1 MNEYN
6 NSVFTEYLCTLIFF
20 MIHLILFGP
29 PGSGKGTQAVKLAE
43 KYNLVHIS
51 TGDLFRHE
59 TSQKTELG
67 LKALEFMSQGML
79 VPDEITIGML
89 KKKVKSLPD
98 ACGFIYDGFPRTI
111 AQANALDHMLE
122 ENNDSISILLSL
134 DVPEE
139 EIVKRILNRGISS
152 GRPDDNDESIIRKRI
167 QVYLQET
174 AAVFEHYAVNRKS
187 KSINGLGTIE
197 EIFLRLCSHIDPL
210 C

>member
-1 MNEYN
+1 M
-6 NSVFTEYLCTLIFF
+6 YLCTSIFF

-43 KYNLVHIS
+43 KYNLIHIS

-89 KKKVKSLPD
+89 KNKVHSMPD
-98 ACGFIYDGFPRTI
+98 ADGFIYDGFPRTI
-111 AQANALDHMLE
+111 AQANALDDMLQQDNE
-122 ENNDSISILLSL
+122 SITILLSL
-134 DVPEE
+134 EVPEE
-139 EIVKRILNRGISS
+139 EIVKRILIRGKSS

-167 QVYLQET
+167 QVYLKET
-174 AAVFEHYAVNRKS
+174 AAVYNHYDKFQKS
-187 KSINGLGTIE
+187 KTINGMGSIE
-197 EIFLRLCSHIDPL
+197 EIFNRLCAHIDPV

>member
-1 MNEYN
+1 
-6 NSVFTEYLCTLIFF
+6 

-29 PGSGKGTQAVKLAE
+29 PGSGKGTQAIKLAD

-67 LKALEFMSQGML
+67 LKALEYMSQGML

-89 KKKVKSLPD
+89 KKKVISTPH
-98 ACGFIYDGFPRTI
+98 AEGFIYDGFPRTI
-111 AQANALDHMLE
+111 AQANALDEMLNE
-122 ENNDSISILLSL
+122 RNESINILLSL

-152 GRPDDNDESIIRKRI
+152 GRPDDNDENIIRKRI
-167 QVYLQET
+167 HVYLQET
-174 AAVFEHYAVNRKS
+174 AVVFEHYAILHKS
-187 KSINGLGTIE
+187 KAINGIGSIE
-197 EIFLRLCSHIDPL
+197 EIFGRLCKHLDQL
-210 C
+210 VGV

>member
-1 MNEYN
+1 
-6 NSVFTEYLCTLIFF
+6 

-51 TGDLFRHE
+51 TGDLFRME

-89 KKKVKSLPD
+89 KKKVHSVPD
-98 ACGFIYDGFPRTI
+98 ARGFIYDGFPRTI
-111 AQANALDHMLE
+111 AQANALDEMLKE
-122 ENNDSISILLSL
+122 DNESIDVLLSL
-134 DVPEE
+134 EVPEE

-152 GRPDDNDESIIRKRI
+152 GRSDDNDESIIRKRI
-167 QVYLQET
+167 QVYSEET
-174 AAVFEHYAVNRKS
+174 AAVFEHYMHDNKS
-187 KSINGLGTIE
+187 KKIDGIGIIE
-197 EIFLRLCSHIDPL
+197 DIFERLCKHIDPL